1 MIVSAHSPRQVS
13 ATSQSRKPSGE
24 CQDGFRVNPHLRRV
38 MRARQEYL
46 ARIWATAA
54 AAAEPGVSRGDIPSA
69 VGAAAVVAVEAV
81 AAAEA
86 AAVEAAVEG
95 AAWRARR
102 WRRWWR
108 WWRWRRTLRD
118 RRHKG
123 VVDLGADSSR
133 GLLVGP

>member
-69 VGAAAVVAVEAV
+69 VEAAAAEGAAAAAAAGAAAVGGAAVGAAVAVVEVVEV
-81 AAAEA
+81 AAYP
-86 AAVEAAVEG
+86 
-95 AAWRARR
+95 ARSSPQ
-102 WRRWWR
+102 RRR
-108 WWRWRRTLRD
+108 
-118 RRHKG
+118 
-123 VVDLGADSSR
+123 
-133 GLLVGP
+133 